1 MFNVAENLMN
11 DINAIAVQL
20 QDNTKKQEVTLIQTD
35 QQMATVVVN
44 TNEAHKEITEAQEHQ
59 KSTAKWLVWLILIV
73 LAIVT
78 IVVLVILLKK

>member
-35 QQMATVVVN
+35 
-44 TNEAHKEITEAQEHQ
+44 
-59 KSTAKWLVWLILIV
+59 
-73 LAIVT
+73 
-78 IVVLVILLKK
+78 